1 VGNAA
6 WSDPDEIER
15 FVEARLARQ
24 ARLEEAN
31 PLQIWAVLSEAVLRQ
46 QVGGPA
52 AMRAQLARLREL
64 TAHPQV
70 KLQVLPFL
78 AGAHPGMTSAF
89 NIVSFAENGAMDV
102 VYMDTTASSLWLESE
117 ADAARH
123 GVLFDRIVRQS
134 LSQASSADLIDRI
147 REET

>member
-1 VGNAA
+1 
-6 WSDPDEIER
+6 
-15 FVEARLARQ
+15 
-24 ARLEEAN
+24 
-31 PLQIWAVLSEAVLRQ
+31 
-46 QVGGPA
+46 
-52 AMRAQLARLREL
+52 
-64 TAHPQV
+64 
-70 KLQVLPFL
+70 
-78 AGAHPGMTSAF
+78 MTSAF